1 MAARAAVAGFT
12 TIELLIAVV
21 VLGVLAAIAYPTF
34 VDSVRKSRRAEG
46 VSALAALQQAQE
58 RHRSNAAAY
67 ADAAAS
73 LNQGTVTASGY
84 YAIAVTAAGA
94 SGYTATATAR
104 DGTSQSADSRCR
116 VLAVRMD
123 RGNLSYGAG
132 ASAVDWADP
141 HRCWAR

>member
-12 TIELLIAVV
+12 MIELMIVVV
-21 VLGVLAAIAYPTF
+21 VLGVLAAIAYPMF
-34 VDSVRKSRRAEG
+34 GDSVRKGRRAEG
-46 VSALAALQQAQE
+46 VSALATLQQAQE
-58 RHRSNAAAY
+58 RHRSNAAVY

-73 LNQGTVTASGY
+73 LNQGAVTSSGY
-84 YAIAVTAAGA
+84 YAIAVTAADA
-94 SGYTATATAR
+94 TGYTATATAR
-104 DGTSQSADSRCR
+104 AGTSQAADTRCR

-141 HRCWAR
+141 DRCWAR

>member
-1 MAARAAVAGFT
+1 MSARWGGAGFT

-21 VLGVLAAIAYPTF
+21 VIGVLAAIAYPTF
-34 VDSVRKSRRAEG
+34 TDSIRKSRRAEG
-46 VSALAALQQAQE
+46 VSALATLQQAQE
-58 RHRSNAAAY
+58 RFRSNAAAY

-73 LNQGTVTASGY
+73 LNQSGVTASGY
-84 YAIAVTAAGA
+84 YAVAVTAASA

-104 DGTSQSADSRCR
+104 TGTSQAADTNCR

>member
-1 MAARAAVAGFT
+1 MGAQARAAGFT
-12 TIELLIAVV
+12 VIELMIVV
-21 VLGVLAAIAYPTF
+21 VVIGVLAAIAYPSF
-34 VDSVRKSRRAEG
+34 VDSIRKSRRAEG
-46 VSALAALQQAQE
+46 VSALATLQQAQE
-58 RHRSNAAAY
+58 RHRSNAATY

-73 LNQGTVTASGY
+73 LNQAGVTSSGY
-84 YAIAVTAAGA
+84 YAIAVTAASA

-104 DGTSQSADSRCR
+104 TGTSQAADGPCK

-141 HRCWAR
+141 NRCWAR